1 MKTEFSAQSRQT
13 LSTGGWGLGTR
24 PVLSMLSNDK
34 VNGTEVCYKI
44 FLFQQVLHLLLSSL
58 LGFIQNLAVDSACWP
73 HFEPTRFVDILTVHS
88 KTQDDGIRFMSIYT
102 LSLLVEVIPFMKQ
115 NVLILEK
122 KVIREYVDILAT
134 AVSSHNLEATKVYGS
149 LVIPA
154 DDILRL
160 IKQLWYIETNRHTIA
175 SFLASLIFPIE
186 MCLQTGNRMHQK
198 VAMDLLWTLIS
209 DPGLLSQ
216 ITAGEVRID
225 SQFLERLADS
235 SSDASDSIDVMASCV
250 LYKVNPEFING
261 KYGYE
266 LC

>member
-1 MKTEFSAQSRQT
+1 MVTRGMQSR
-13 LSTGGWGLGTR
+13 SFDR
-24 PVLSMLSNDK
+24 
-34 VNGTEVCYKI
+34 
-44 FLFQQVLHLLLSSL
+44 H
-58 LGFIQNLAVDSACWP
+58 
-73 HFEPTRFVDILTVHS
+73 
-88 KTQDDGIRFMSIYT
+88 DGIRFMSIYT
-102 LSLLVEVIPFMKQ
+102 LSLLVEVTPLMKQ

-134 AVSSHNLEATKVYGS
+134 AVSSHSLEATKVYGS

-186 MCLQTGNRMHQK
+186 MCLQTGNRMQQK

-225 SQFLERLADS
+225 SQFLERLVDS

-250 LYKVNPEFING
+250 LYKVNPEFVNG